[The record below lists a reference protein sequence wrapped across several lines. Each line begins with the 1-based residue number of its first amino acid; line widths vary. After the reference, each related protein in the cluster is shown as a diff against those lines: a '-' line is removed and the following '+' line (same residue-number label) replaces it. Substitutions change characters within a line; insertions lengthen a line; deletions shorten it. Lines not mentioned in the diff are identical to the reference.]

1 MYLSGELR
9 RKIIRPIAK
18 STRPVLST
26 LGARGFSLM
35 CGFRF
40 RLTLVYSAISRI
52 RVDLRPTKLLVAR
65 EKTPLVPRVRA
76 IGHHLLFFFI
86 TLPQVD
92 YVVMYGRFVN
102 FGFVAKNQL
111 RLRFTVSLLKT

>member
-1 MYLSGELR
+1 
-9 RKIIRPIAK
+9 
-18 STRPVLST
+18 
-26 LGARGFSLM
+26 M

-52 RVDLRPTKLLVAR
+52 RVGLRPMKLLVALQ
-65 EKTPLVPRVRA
+65 KTPLVPRVRA
-76 IGHHLLFFFI
+76 IGHHLLFFF

-92 YVVMYGRFVN
+92 YVVMYGRSVN